1 MVSKFKVARR
11 VIGITI
17 ICLLVLL
24 AFYQGF
30 MINIHA
36 AEYGTDALNETK
48 DFKNSLWS
56 YVNILD
62 TKSKTFLYGTSS

>member
-1 MVSKFKVARR
+1 MKDVRYRMGNGKTF
-11 VIGITI
+11 I
-17 ICLLVLL
+17 
-24 AFYQGF
+24 
-30 MINIHA
+30 
-36 AEYGTDALNETK
+36 DALNETK